1 MSVCLSLSLVCVIK
15 LLLTFDLDAIKPQ
28 PCPREEK
35 ADSDDE
41 DKKDDGGRVEMCADL
56 CLLPLKRGQSH
67 VELRLASSGVSV
79 ERRAAPAAWRCRLSP
94 RDAVHQGAGRALP
107 TCLCAVPFYLTAA
120 AVHGCSPSD

>member
-1 MSVCLSLSLVCVIK
+1 MYIASCWYRSSFKSVCLSLSLACVIK

-79 ERRAAPAAWRCRLSP
+79 ERREGPDNP
-94 RDAVHQGAGRALP
+94 RGRNLRVLFCMHEILVKA
-107 TCLCAVPFYLTAA
+107 
-120 AVHGCSPSD
+120 